1 MTTYEDAL
9 SAIAHPTRQTLLEEL
24 RSGPHSVTELAKVV
38 PVSQPAVSQHLG
50 VLQSAK
56 LVTVHRDGNRRIYS
70 LGREGIE
77 DLRRYVD
84 GFWTDA
90 LEQFAAQAKRQAASR
105 KGPR

>member
-1 MTTYEDAL
+1 VATYENAL

-24 RSGPHSVTELAKVV
+24 RNGPRSVTELAKVV

-84 GFWTDA
+84 GFWTDV
-90 LEQFAAQAKRQAASR
+90 LEQFAAEAKRHAARR
-105 KGPR
+105 KDEG

>member
-1 MTTYEDAL
+1 VATYENVL

-24 RSGPHSVTELAKVV
+24 RGGPRSVTELAKVV

-90 LEQFAAQAKRQAASR
+90 LEQFSAEAKKQAARR
-105 KGPR
+105 KDRR